1 MDKKLSQEEIDSI
14 ARARESILEQA
25 RIKTEKSKKRIEEA
39 KKKQEEKE
47 KSKEKPK
54 EAAKEDEGKVFY
66 QTMNH
71 FRRKAVISAFGSLA
85 VVLFL
90 GSVRAGSCIISGST
104 ERSCASETW
113 DLALEALDAR
123 VCAECSDEAYESFDS
138 RVFAWGYGNPLRKF
152 KSIQPTGFTLLIR

>member
-1 MDKKLSQEEIDSI
+1 MSSGRRFPAALFCEYILYLKPRSGFAIISTTRAGKETLLRSQE
-14 ARARESILEQA
+14 RNES
-25 RIKTEKSKKRIEEA
+25 
-39 KKKQEEKE
+39 
-47 KSKEKPK
+47 
-54 EAAKEDEGKVFY
+54 
-66 QTMNH
+66 MNH

-138 RVFAWGYGNPLRKF
+138 RVFAWGYGNPLRRF
-152 KSIQPTGFTLLIR
+152 KSTKPTGFTLLIR